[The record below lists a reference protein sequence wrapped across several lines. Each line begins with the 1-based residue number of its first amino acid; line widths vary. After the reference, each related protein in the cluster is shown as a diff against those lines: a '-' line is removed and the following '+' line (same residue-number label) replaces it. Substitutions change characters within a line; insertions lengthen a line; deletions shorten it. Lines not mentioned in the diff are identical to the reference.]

1 MLNEKTYLEAIKY
14 LMNYYSSFTLKQ
26 EQINLWLKELQGFSD
41 KEFVAIIKSYTK
53 NNEFA
58 PQSPTSF
65 IKEYKKMLLRE
76 KNPTEAFERFRAFM
90 VSSNKNEPLKNH
102 FDGLELELAKRY
114 YSEMNGIYSD
124 QVPFVRNKYVADY
137 KENVE
142 KAVEQELALKLSSG
156 LLLE

>member
-76 KNPTEAFERFRAFM
+76 KNNG
-90 VSSNKNEPLKNH
+90 SN
-102 FDGLELELAKRY
+102 FILEK
-114 YSEMNGIYSD
+114 G
-124 QVPFVRNKYVADY
+124 K
-137 KENVE
+137 
-142 KAVEQELALKLSSG
+142 
-156 LLLE
+156 